1 MLGLGASISKGAV
14 KAGESNAYPSKVL
27 FERSGN
33 WTSDDTSLTAYR
45 ANLSIGTTEVD
56 GISNYLIMEMTF
68 SGATDSNVTDP
79 RLRIRESDLSG
90 GLSDYYDNNVGGDYK
105 ITAKALWPSSNSG
118 TIGNSSV
125 QPVISGSGSGQAFGT
140 ADTWVT
146 KSNIK
151 ATEDEDIS
159 NDTFPF
165 QVFFI
170 DGDRGEVLD
179 GDKMYLTDL
188 KIEFIAD

>member
-1 MLGLGASISKGAV
+1 MLGLGTSINTGSV
-14 KAGESNAYPSKVL
+14 KAGESYPSKVL

-33 WTSDDTSLTAYR
+33 WTSDDTSLTTYR
-45 ANLSIGTTEVD
+45 ANLSVGTTEVA
-56 GISNYLIMEMTF
+56 GISNYLVMEMTY
-68 SGATDSNVTDP
+68 SGASDESVTDP
-79 RLRIRESDLSG
+79 KLRIRESDLSG
-90 GLSDYYDNNVGGDYK
+90 GLSDYFDNNVGGDYK

-125 QPVISGSGSGQAFGT
+125 QPVIGGVGSGQAFGT

-146 KSNIK
+146 RSNTE
-151 ATEDEDIS
+151 ATEDNDIS

-165 QVFFI
+165 QVFFL
-170 DGDRGEVLD
+170 DSDVGEILD